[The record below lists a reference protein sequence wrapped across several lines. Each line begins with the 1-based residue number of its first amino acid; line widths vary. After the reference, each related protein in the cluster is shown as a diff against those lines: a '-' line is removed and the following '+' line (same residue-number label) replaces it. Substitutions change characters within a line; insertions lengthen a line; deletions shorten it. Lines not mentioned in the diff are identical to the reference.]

1 MTAATEGQMTNSQS
15 RGTALITGA
24 SSGIGAVYADR
35 LARRGY
41 DLILVARNTDK
52 LQAVARRVSNET
64 GRAVNAMTADLNN
77 AADLRRIEDVLGR
90 NATIALLVNNAGFG
104 AATPLLQSDVGKIE
118 EMIGINV
125 T

>member
-1 MTAATEGQMTNSQS
+1 MTFKPWTNKTSVSPSALMATMEEKMSNS
-15 RGTALITGA
+15 RNLGTALITGA
-24 SSGIGAVYADR
+24 SGGIGAVYADR
-35 LARRGY
+35 LAKRGY

-90 NATIALLVNNAGFG
+90 NATIALL
-104 AATPLLQSDVGKIE
+104 
-118 EMIGINV
+118 
-125 T
+125 